1 MTDTEYK
8 AQLSSGGTGA
18 FLFYG
23 DEGYLKE
30 HWLRTTRKQLV
41 AEGDTF
47 NHIVLSGVKSIDKL
61 LDAIEQPPFMAA
73 NKLIELHEVQYSEL
87 NSDMFDALCACG
99 DAVKAQGDTTL
110 IIYTLTD
117 EFDPGS
123 LPKKPSPA
131 YKKLTASFEP
141 VEFATVTA
149 GKLSAW
155 AGRHFAHER
164 IIAEPRQL
172 QRLLDRCGESMQVLA
187 SEIEK
192 LCCYLHIQS
201 RDRLTDEDIDLVTV
215 TGVDNDAF
223 AISNAL
229 LGRNKEAAL
238 AALAEMKANHTDP
251 IIATAGIIKVIC
263 DLAEI
268 SKYLECGLTKDA
280 IAKKKTM
287 HPYRAGLFIDAVRR
301 WGDGRLSYALDICM
315 EADLSQKNSSKGY
328 LPAELLLAK
337 LFSR

>member
-8 AQLSSGGTGA
+8 ALLTSGGVGA

-30 HWLRTTRKQLV
+30 HWLKTTRKQLV
-41 AEGDTF
+41 SEGDTF
-47 NHIVLSGVKSIDKL
+47 NHIILNGVKSIDKL
-61 LDAIEQPPFMAA
+61 LDAIEQPPFMAEK
-73 NKLIELHEVQYSEL
+73 KLIELHEVEYSEL
-87 NSDMFDALCACG
+87 SSDVYEALCACG

-110 IIYTLTD
+110 ILYTLPD
-117 EFDPGS
+117 EFDSGT

-141 VEFATVTA
+141 VEFAVVTA

-164 IIAEPRQL
+164 IIAEPRQI
-172 QRLLDRCGESMQVLA
+172 QRLIDRCGESMQILA

-192 LCCYLHIQS
+192 LCCYLHS
-201 RDRLTDEDIDLVTV
+201 LGRDRLSDEDVDLVTV
-215 TGVDNDAF
+215 TGIDNDAF
-223 AISNAL
+223 AVSNAL
-229 LGRNKEAAL
+229 LGRNKDAAL

-263 DLAEI
+263 DMAEI
-268 SKYLECGLTKDA
+268 SRYLECGLTKDA

-287 HPYRAGLFIDAVRR
+287 HPYRVGLHIDAVRR
-301 WGDGRLSYALDICM
+301 WGDGKLADALDMCM
-315 EADLSQKNSSKGY
+315 EADLSLKTNSKGY
-328 LPAELLLAK
+328 LPAEILLAR
-337 LFSR
+337 LFS